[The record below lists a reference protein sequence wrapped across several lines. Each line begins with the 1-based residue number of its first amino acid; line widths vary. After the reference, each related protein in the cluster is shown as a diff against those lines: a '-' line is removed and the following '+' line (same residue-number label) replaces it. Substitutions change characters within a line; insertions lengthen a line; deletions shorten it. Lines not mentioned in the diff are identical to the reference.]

1 MKQTIFYVLLFA
13 FVTLTKAQNAP
24 ANINNV
30 LLRMPQVTASNIP
43 SSGWFQLVADK
54 QIEDLKLKPIQV
66 FNVLPY
72 AATDIVTLIQP
83 SDKAT
88 AGTWQLFDSENKLL
102 WSQRVNEKEIE
113 SSINVQSLSE
123 GIYFV
128 SFSVNGQKRY
138 TQKLIK
144 IKSN

>member
-1 MKQTIFYVLLFA
+1 MKKALFCTMFFA
-13 FVTLTKAQNAP
+13 FIVPTKAQNVSMN
-24 ANINNV
+24 ANNI
-30 LLRMPQVTASNIP
+30 LMSRQAVTASQTP
-43 SSGWFQLVADK
+43 TSGWFLLVNDK
-54 QIEDLKLKPIQV
+54 QVEGFTPKPIQV
-66 FNVLPY
+66 FKVSPY
-72 AATDIVTLIQP
+72 AATDIVTLSQP

-138 TQKLIK
+138 THKLVK